1 MDGTDRA
8 HDDIGEGSALVFLHG
23 ITCDRGNW
31 APVAE
36 LLAVEFRCVNVDL
49 PGHGESPRS
58 GAYDVFA
65 QAGAVSSFIA
75 AKGLDRPVLGGHS
88 YGACIVPG
96 RVRQRSRP
104 RSGACS
110 T

>member
-75 AKGLDRPVLGGHS
+75 AKGLDRPVLVGHS